1 MVYQK
6 RIMRYILL
14 LLISWTSFA
23 SFGINKLDS
32 LIPKFANA
40 TIDERNEIVF
50 EIQAELERLNV
61 DSLLYFVN
69 ILYDQSEQENRT
81 DIRAFAEYY
90 FGSYLAS
97 KGMQNTAL
105 QKYKEVIPFFEQE
118 ENDSVLAIVYNLI
131 GNAHFMNGSLLD
143 AEESYLTS
151 TSYGKKSK
159 KPKFEF
165 FSFSNLFRVYLAQE
179 RYDEAK
185 EIIDLFIRFYNSSGN
200 NRNLATGYGLL
211 GQYHLEQGDIDAAI
225 PNYERSLELNLSDG
239 APLLVANGYTNMAI
253 ACFYK
258 EDYLRAKQYFK
269 LALSY
274 REMVG
279 IDFYI
284 IESYHNLGD
293 YFHGLSEYDSS
304 IVYYQKAITLSDS
317 TKNYKA
323 LVDASTELA
332 AVYESLS
339 MFKQQKD
346 VLKRI
351 IATNKLIFKEKNNSE
366 LAAMRI
372 HFERD
377 KENLKEQTFQREEV
391 LKSQISSVKSNWSNW
406 IWISSGC
413 GVFLL
418 VLLYIIKRSS
428 QTKT

>member
-1 MVYQK
+1 
-6 RIMRYILL
+6 MRYILL
-14 LLISWTSFA
+14 ILICWTSFT
-23 SFGINKLDS
+23 SLSLNKLDT
-32 LIPKFANA
+32 LVPQFEHAD
-40 TIDERNEIVF
+40 IDTRNEIVF
-50 EIQAELERLNV
+50 EIQAELERLDV

-69 ILYDQSEQENRT
+69 VLYEQSEKENRP
-81 DIRAFAEYY
+81 DIRAFSEYY

-97 KGMQNTAL
+97 KGMQDAAL

-118 ENDSVLAIVYNLI
+118 ENDSILAIVYNLI
-131 GNAHFMNGSLLD
+131 GNVHFMNGSLLD

-151 TSYGKKSK
+151 TSYGKKSQI
-159 KPKFEF
+159 PKFEF

-179 RYDEAK
+179 RYEEAK
-185 EIIDLFIRFYNSSGN
+185 EIIDLFIRFYSSTGN
-200 NRNLATGYGLL
+200 NRNLASGYGLL
-211 GQYHLEQGDIDAAI
+211 GQYYLEQGDIEAAI

-304 IVYYQKAITLSDS
+304 IVYYQKAIALSDS
-317 TKNYKA
+317 TNNYKS
-323 LVDASTELA
+323 LVDAYTELSS
-332 AVYESLS
+332 VYESLR
-339 MFKQQKD
+339 MFEQQKD
-346 VLKRI
+346 ILKRI

-377 KENLKEQTFQREEV
+377 KENLKERTFQREEV
-391 LKSQISSVKSNWSNW
+391 LKSQISKVESNWSNW

-413 GVFLL
+413 GVFII
-418 VLLYIIKRSS
+418 VLLAIIKRSS